1 MDITK
6 FVSEYRESAFLVG
19 DHSTYR
25 KQLSRRLRIVR
36 TKLGRATAK
45 NAKYQSKAPVT
56 AEEVS
61 KDVEYVA
68 NSPARRS
75 DLINKRRKLTVCPRY
90 LHLLLL
96 TSERAWAHAMTMKA
110 AHSEDS
116 ADKSIT
122 GSTRSHILSRLH
134 KAGRYAQMVVEV
146 LSDQSASGASDIDL
160 LEAKAYAYSLAGA
173 EQFEKHAEGTHSA
186 EASSDRWSSC
196 LRNYAAARIIYNSL
210 LKATTKDL
218 FKEVLAGTTDPSLR
232 YAAYQHRIPRTV
244 GVPDVAKKFFP
255 DDQPELVKSLEA
267 IDPSAFQVEEAS
279 ASSECSE
286 LLLDFTIP
294 DNLIDTKITWRNRTA
309 NIVDAAIGLAL
320 AQVEMSSAQL
330 TGALETS
337 TTPKDKAN
345 AYDDILIASQDAADA
360 TRRAIDELKKE
371 GVGEEDR
378 RVQDLRV
385 TSLAV
390 NYDLIAWR
398 VGRYRVLIGSD
409 DGLTFSAN
417 PPQKS
422 RRPRKDG
429 KEWVAR
435 EEPTGRKLARLR
447 ERVALY
453 DAILQS
459 INSIKE
465 LKGAVGD
472 ADFMAELE
480 GQRAYFQALKCLN
493 LSHSHAFLS
502 APRQALALSNR
513 ALTLASQ
520 AASAPRPAGQASEA
534 PKLAVSEQ
542 QAQTL
547 KQNLGNLTSHYR
559 GLVALSQL
567 SSSSDTAAQS
577 QLTNAAPV
585 VERLNEY
592 PSSGK
597 VDLGNLVTWPPKL
610 KPVPVKPMF
619 LDVAWNYVE
628 YPGRSKAAAAQQAA
642 PISEKQEAE
651 EPKAEEVKPAKKG
664 WFSFGR

>member
-1 MDITK
+1 MDVTK
-6 FVSEYRESAFLVG
+6 FVFDYRESAFLVG
-19 DHSTYR
+19 DYSTYR
-25 KQLSRRLRIVR
+25 AQLSRRLLVVR
-36 TKLGRATAK
+36 KKLGRATGK
-45 NAKYQSKAPVT
+45 NAKFQAKQPVT
-56 AEEVS
+56 ADEVK
-61 KDVEYVA
+61 KDIEF
-68 NSPARRS
+68 
-75 DLINKRRKLTVCPRY
+75 

-96 TSERAWAHAMTMKA
+96 TSERAWAHAMSMKA
-110 AHSEDS
+110 SHSEDS
-116 ADKSIT
+116 ADKTIT

-134 KAGRYAQMVVEV
+134 KAGHYAQMVVD
-146 LSDQSASGASDIDL
+146 LLADQSASGASDIDL
-160 LEAKAYAYSLAGA
+160 LEAKGYAYLLAGA
-173 EQFEKHAEGTHSA
+173 EQFEKQAEGARSNDT
-186 EASSDRWSSC
+186 SSERWLPC
-196 LRNYAAARIIYNSL
+196 LKNYSAARIIYNSL
-210 LKATTKDL
+210 LKATKKDL
-218 FKEVLAGTTDPSLR
+218 FKEVLASTTDPSLR

-244 GVPDVAKKFFP
+244 GVPEVAKKFFP
-255 DDQPELVKSLEA
+255 DDQPQLAKSLEA
-267 IDPSAFQVEEAS
+267 IDSSAFQVEEAS
-279 ASSECSE
+279 ASS
-286 LLLDFTIP
+286 
-294 DNLIDTKITWRNRTA
+294 TKITWRNRTA

-320 AQVEMSSAQL
+320 AQVDASSAQL
-330 TGALETS
+330 AQSLES
-337 TTPKDKAN
+337 SNTPKDKAN
-345 AYDDILIASQDAADA
+345 AYDDVLIASQDAADA

-371 GVGEEDR
+371 GVGEEDA

-398 VGRYRVLIGSD
+398 VGRYRILIGSD

-417 PPQKS
+417 LPHKS

-429 KEWVAR
+429 KEWTPR

-472 ADFMAELE
+472 SDFMAELE

-502 APRQALALSNR
+502 APRQALALCNR
-513 ALTLASQ
+513 AQSLASQ
-520 AASAPRPAGQASEA
+520 AASAPRPAEEGSDA
-534 PKLAVSEQ
+534 PKLTVSDQ
-542 QAQTL
+542 QAQKL

-567 SSSSDTAAQS
+567 SSNSEVASQS
-577 QLTNAAPV
+577 HLTNAAPV

-597 VDLGNLVTWPPKL
+597 VDLSNLVTWPPKL

-628 YPGRSKAAAAQQAA
+628 YPGRSKA
-642 PISEKQEAE
+642 QEATAPEKTQAE
-651 EPKAEEVKPAKKG
+651 ETKVEEVKPAKKG